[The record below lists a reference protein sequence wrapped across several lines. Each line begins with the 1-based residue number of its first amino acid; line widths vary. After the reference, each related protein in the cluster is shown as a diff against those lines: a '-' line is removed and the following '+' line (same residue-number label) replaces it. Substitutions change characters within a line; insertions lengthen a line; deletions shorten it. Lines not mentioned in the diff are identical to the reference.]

1 VIRCMRLLS
10 AWMTLAI
17 NNNKLWVFRELGVL
31 LHSVYDDAVH
41 VLLHHNNNNNNNRND
56 NVHPDDEWWSGTRS
70 GTRTGSSS
78 KRSGSSPCLP
88 SMGSISRIEIDY
100 ERIMGD
106 LLCLCTLKRR
116 LSMIKFLAH
125 DLGIDVNL
133 TCEGG
138 ESPLIICAEHNLP
151 EIALFLLHCGA
162 DANCNIYSAS
172 DSSNSPAQIASSWQH
187 LKVLYYLILFGARS
201 NYFNVHLRSVES
213 YAKDNHLINYIVQ
226 KALSLRLV
234 RNKRIQRIL
243 YQELCHPLE
252 YQHLFGSP
260 AGGLEDEHSDSDD
273 VDYFQFPMVGGEEGD
288 GTKFHISSTDDEE
301 HINQQIRCNI
311 DRSIKFMKWNNLRI
325 QKRRSSLSS
334 RRRSEQDL
342 KVVDP
347 ERVYL
352 LKDIVNIIYS
362 MITMDGC

>member
-1 VIRCMRLLS
+1 
-10 AWMTLAI
+10 
-17 NNNKLWVFRELGVL
+17 
-31 LHSVYDDAVH
+31 
-41 VLLHHNNNNNNNRND
+41 
-56 NVHPDDEWWSGTRS
+56 
-70 GTRTGSSS
+70 
-78 KRSGSSPCLP
+78 
-88 SMGSISRIEIDY
+88 MGDY

-106 LLCLCTLKRR
+106 LLCLCTIKGR
-116 LSMIKFLAH
+116 LSMIKFMANELA
-125 DLGIDVNL
+125 IDVNL

-162 DANCNIYSAS
+162 DANCNLYLSS

-201 NYFNVHLRSVES
+201 NYFNVHLRSVEQ

-252 YQHLFGSP
+252 FDHIFP
-260 AGGLEDEHSDSDD
+260 FDMDD
-273 VDYFQFPMVGGEEGD
+273 VHSIDGIDADYFQFPMEEGD
-288 GTKFHISSTDDEE
+288 GTKFHISSTDDNEQ
-301 HINQQIRCNI
+301 INRQIRSNI
-311 DRSIKFMKWNNLRI
+311 DQSIKFMKWNNHRLR
-325 QKRRSSLSS
+325 KRNSLSS
-334 RRRSEQDL
+334 RRRSEDRERGQQRS
-342 KVVDP
+342 VDP
-347 ERVYL
+347 EKVYL

-362 MITMDGC
+362 MIACDA

>member
-1 VIRCMRLLS
+1 MRLLS

-31 LHSVYDDAVH
+31 VHSVYGDAVN
-41 VLLHHNNNNNNNRND
+41 VLLHN
-56 NVHPDDEWWSGTRS
+56 PDDEWWSGT
-70 GTRTGSSS
+70 TSSS
-78 KRSGSSPCLP
+78 SLS

-125 DLGIDVNL
+125 DLSIDVNL

-162 DANCNIYSAS
+162 DANCNIYLAS

-201 NYFNVHLRSVES
+201 NYFNVHLRSVEE

-252 YQHLFGSP
+252 SP
-260 AGGLEDEHSDSDD
+260 SALDDDDSHHHSDSDD
-273 VDYFQFPMVGGEEGD
+273 VDYFQFPMVGGEESD
-288 GTKFHISSTDDEE
+288 STQFHISSTDDDE
-301 HINQQIRCNI
+301 HINHQIRCNI
-311 DRSIKFMKWNNLRI
+311 DRSMKFMKWNNHRI
-325 QKRRSSLSS
+325 RKRNSLSLSS

-342 KVVDP
+342 KTVDP
-347 ERVYL
+347 EKVYL
-352 LKDIVNIIYS
+352 LKDIVNIIYA
-362 MITMDGC
+362 MITVDGC